1 LKKISLLLLI
11 ILSGLNCYA
20 QKYNLKINGSKP
32 SEAIII
38 DSINYATKHIDAK
51 GMQDEISKTQD
62 FLIKKGYLETKTVSN
77 NNLNDSSYVVKL
89 SLGIKTITIQ
99 LTISAANDLKKII
112 GIEKDSL
119 VIPYPKLEYFLNEK
133 KSQLE
138 AAGYPLST
146 FKLSNISKTGTVLNA
161 NLEIIENKRKT
172 INSIQVAKNTSQK
185 FHLPDGHLKQINKKF
200 QNAFISQNNINKI
213 KDEFAKYNF
222 VRQTKYPE
230 TLFTEDSTKV
240 YVYLE
245 KQNANNFDGFIGFN
259 NNQSQKISISGYL
272 DLKLENSINA
282 GEEFRL
288 NWKSDGNSQRT
299 FNTSLEIPYLLR
311 SPLGLKAQI
320 NIFKQDSTFQNTRT
334 SLELS
339 YFIKYNIRF
348 YIGRES
354 TSSSDIQNSNNG
366 TISDFKSNFITSSFQ
381 YILRDRNNYMNP
393 VKASI
398 NLKLGIGRRENTNV
412 LTADNINRQNYIELR
427 SNYTLYFSKK
437 NHFNI
442 NGIFLNLNSKS
453 FGTNELYRFGGI
465 NSMRGFQENSLQA
478 KTYLVLAT
486 EYRYLLNS
494 NFYINTVTDYGYYN
508 LPLDPTTNNFNK
520 NLISAGLGIGLLT
533 KSGLIKI
540 SAVKNYNK
548 EAKSNIYNTLVHLS
562 YNVNF

>member
-1 LKKISLLLLI
+1 MKKISLLLLI

-272 DLKLENSINA
+272 DLQLENSINA

>member
-1 LKKISLLLLI
+1 MKKISLLLLI

-230 TLFTEDSTKV
+230 TLFTEDSTKI

>member
-272 DLKLENSINA
+272 DLQLENSINA

>member
-1 LKKISLLLLI
+1 MKKISLLLLI

-51 GMQDEISKTQD
+51 GIQDEISKTQD

-272 DLKLENSINA
+272 DLQLENSINA

>member
-1 LKKISLLLLI
+1 MKKISLLLLI

-51 GMQDEISKTQD
+51 GIQDEISKTQD

-230 TLFTEDSTKV
+230 TLFTEDSTKI

>member
-1 LKKISLLLLI
+1 MKKISLLLLI

>member
-51 GMQDEISKTQD
+51 GIQDEISKTQD

-230 TLFTEDSTKV
+230 TLFTEDSTKI

-272 DLKLENSINA
+272 DLQLENSINA